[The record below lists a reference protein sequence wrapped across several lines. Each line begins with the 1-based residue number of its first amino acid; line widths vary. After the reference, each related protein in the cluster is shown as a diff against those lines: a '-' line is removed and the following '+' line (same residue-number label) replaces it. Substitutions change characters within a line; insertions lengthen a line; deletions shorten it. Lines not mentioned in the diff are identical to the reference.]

1 VPRRR
6 RWPPDPALLLQ
17 LLHRQALAVGQAHIV
32 VVQVVGQPVGQGL
45 GMGKRVK
52 KARFLSATRW

>member
-1 VPRRR
+1 MPRRR
-6 RWPPDPALLLQ
+6 RWPQIQPLLLQ
-17 LLHRQALAVGQAHIV
+17 LLHRQALAVGQAHVV
-32 VVQVVGQPVGQGL
+32 VVQVINQPVGQGL